1 MMDLALHNN
10 DLSYANGDINL
21 CANDTLAIAQT
32 ISIRLKTLAGEW
44 FMDSQIGL
52 PYLSEI
58 LGHKR
63 NDRFLRHAIVPTIES
78 VAGVREITNF
88 SVEQT
93 DDRGIIIKLEARLNN
108 QTIIPIKASV
118 EI

>member
-21 CANDTLAIAQT
+21 CANDTLAIAQA

-44 FMDSQIGL
+44 FMDSQIGV
-52 PYLSEI
+52 PYLTQI
-58 LGHKR
+58 LGQKR
-63 NDRFLRHAIVPTIES
+63 NDRFLRHTIVSAIES
-78 VAGVREITNF
+78 VPGVREITNF

-93 DDRGIIIKLEARLNN
+93 DDRGMIISLEARLNN